1 VGAELLELD
10 VISSVAFLPV
20 KAADKFIVGYPRS
33 IAITLSKM
41 QDQELLTFP

>member
-1 VGAELLELD
+1 VGAELSELD
-10 VISSVAFLPV
+10 AISSVAFLPL

-41 QDQELLTFP
+41 QDQESLTLP